1 LNSLERTFD
10 FQTGE
15 FLLVDKELHWTSFDV
30 VNKLRWHIRKKLGI
44 KKIKVGHAGTLDPLA
59 SGLLLICT
67 GKNTK
72 RIEELMADK
81 KEYTGTILL
90 GKSTPSFDLETQYDN
105 EAPVAHITK
114 ELLEE
119 ARKSFLGEQLQTP
132 PIFSAKKIDGKRAYD
147 LARAGKEVEVK
158 KSRVEITDFEID
170 STRFPE
176 IDFRVVCS
184 KGTYIRSLA
193 SDFGK
198 AVDSLGTLVA
208 LRRTKSGNFDVE
220 QAKTVE
226 EWIALIDSAPNT

>member
-1 LNSLERTFD
+1 
-10 FQTGE
+10 
-15 FLLVDKELHWTSFDV
+15 
-30 VNKLRWHIRKKLGI
+30 
-44 KKIKVGHAGTLDPLA
+44 
-59 SGLLLICT
+59 
-67 GKNTK
+67 
-72 RIEELMADK
+72 
-81 KEYTGTILL
+81 
-90 GKSTPSFDLETQYDN
+90 
-105 EAPVAHITK
+105 K

-198 AVDSLGTLVA
+198 AVDSMGSLVA
-208 LRRTKSGNFDVE
+208 LRRTKSGNIDVE

-226 EWIALIDSAPNT
+226 EVIDTIVY

>member
-1 LNSLERTFD
+1 M
-10 FQTGE
+10 
-15 FLLVDKELHWTSFDV
+15 LVDKELHWTSFDV

-59 SGLLLICT
+59 SGVLLICT

>member
-1 LNSLERTFD
+1 M
-10 FQTGE
+10 
-15 FLLVDKELHWTSFDV
+15 LVDKELHWTSFDV

>member
-1 LNSLERTFD
+1 M
-10 FQTGE
+10 
-15 FLLVDKELHWTSFDV
+15 LVDKELHWTSFDV

-105 EAPVAHITK
+105 EAPVTHITK